1 MDPRTRNLF
10 FGAILGIVVL
20 VGGAAYVFSGTVNDD
35 GGTIG
40 PDPVTGVIVAVDAAG
55 LSDVRGFTLRTQ
67 DGTLMEF
74 RLERLENATAFPP
87 GHFAEHQATAE
98 PVVVRYQ
105 GEGDALFAIQV
116 EDAPASGV
124 PGY

>member
-20 VGGAAYVFSGTVNDD
+20 VGGAALFFSGNVNQDHLP
-35 GGTIG
+35 IG
-40 PDPVTGVIVAVDAAG
+40 PDPVTGVIVAVDSAG
-55 LSDVRGFTLRTQ
+55 LSDVRGFTLRTN
-67 DGTLMEF
+67 DGALMDF

-98 PVVVRYQ
+98 PVVVRYE
-105 GEGDALFAIQV
+105 GEGDALYAIRV
-116 EDAPASGV
+116 EDAPASGI